1 MSDRLRRD
9 IDEILSKYEKF
20 PLREPLPRRLRRKAS
35 ELTTA
40 AGQLLATP
48 LRYVTAGR
56 LMLLGVILVLVA
68 YFGLG
73 GGSATQAIIIAGLII
88 FALAFAVSLRRR
100 SPYVEQRWRGRPLD
114 LQEPSVGARLRAWW
128 GRWRG
133 RRRSP
138 R

>member
-1 MSDRLRRD
+1 MSDRMRQE

-35 ELTTA
+35 ELAAA
-40 AGQLLATP
+40 AGQALAAP

-56 LMLLGVILVLVA
+56 LMLLGLILVLA
-68 YFGLG
+68 GYFGWG
-73 GGSATQAIIIAGLII
+73 GGSATQAIIITGLVV
-88 FALAFAVSLRRR
+88 FALAFVVSLRRR
-100 SPYVEQRWRGRPLD
+100 SPHIEQRWRGRPLE
-114 LQEPSVGARLRAWW
+114 LHEPSVGARLRAWW

>member
-35 ELTTA
+35 ELATA
-40 AGQLLATP
+40 AGQLLAAP

>member
-1 MSDRLRRD
+1 MSDRLRQE

-20 PLREPLPRRLRRKAS
+20 PLREPLRKRLRRKAS
-35 ELTTA
+35 ELTSTA
-40 AGQLLATP
+40 GRLLAAP

-56 LMLLGVILVLVA
+56 LMLLGVILILAA
-68 YFGLG
+68 YMSWG
-73 GGSATQAIIIAGLII
+73 GASFTRSVVIAGLVV
-88 FALAFAVSLRRR
+88 FALAFLVSLRRR
-100 SPYVEQRWRGRPLD
+100 TPHVESRWRGRPLD
-114 LQEPSVGARLRAWW
+114 LQEPGVGTRLRAWW